1 MFGLGWNIFRYL
13 ADFTHLLYIVLL
25 LYKMISK
32 KTCVGVS
39 LKTHILYLS
48 VYLFRYCNSGFFAPP
63 LYNTCFKIFYI
74 VSAIVI
80 IVLVKFVYK
89 RTYENRQDNF
99 RILFIYIICLP
110 LAYFTAPRKTLFILC
125 HSYSLWIEAFAIV
138 PQFLLIVR
146 SRKVDVMG
154 KDYVFLLS
162 IYRLLYVINWIYKAF
177 TETGKTP
184 LNVWLTGII
193 QTLIYSD
200 FIYEY
205 IKMKVTGGEFE
216 LPY

>member
-1 MFGLGWNIFRYL
+1 MMFNIFRYI
-13 ADFTHLLYIVLL
+13 ADFVHLLSILLL

-39 LKTHILYLS
+39 LKTHIIYLS
-48 VYLFRYCNSGFFAPP
+48 VYLFRYINSMFFLPP
-63 LYNTCFKIFYI
+63 MYNVIFKIFYI
-74 VSAIVI
+74 LSEIVI
-80 IVLVKFVYK
+80 IILIKFVYK
-89 RTYENRQDNF
+89 RTYEVRQDNF
-99 RILFIYIICLP
+99 RIIFIYLICLP
-110 LAYFTAPRKTLFILC
+110 LAFFTAPRRTSFILC
-125 HSYSLWIEAFAIV
+125 HSYSLWLEAFAIV

-162 IYRLLYVINWIYKAF
+162 IYRLFYVINWIYKAV
-177 TETGKTP
+177 TETGSTP
-184 LNVWLTGII
+184 TNVWITGII
-193 QTLIYSD
+193 QTIIYAD